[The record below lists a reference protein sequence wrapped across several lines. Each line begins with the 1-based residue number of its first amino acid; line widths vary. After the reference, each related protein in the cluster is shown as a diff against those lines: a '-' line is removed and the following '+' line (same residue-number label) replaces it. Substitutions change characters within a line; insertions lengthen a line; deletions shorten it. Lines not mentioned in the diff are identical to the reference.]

1 MKFTWL
7 DDSDGIEK
15 ICVFLALVVP
25 FEIEKVGTKPRE
37 IKKVITAEERFAIK
51 VERSDGF
58 V

>member
-1 MKFTWL
+1 
-7 DDSDGIEK
+7 
-15 ICVFLALVVP
+15 VP

-37 IKKVITAEERFAIK
+37 MKNVMTAEERFAIK